1 MAVKGKSAAAM
12 ERPGA
17 PALEKGLDLLEA
29 LAEESDGLSQKALA
43 DKIGRSVSEIFRM
56 LSVLE
61 QRGYVVR
68 DADTGQYALSLRL
81 FELVNQHPP
90 MRRLQRAALQAMEAL
105 VAEIGHS
112 CHLVA
117 MNSGRFTV
125 VSQSE
130 PDRLMGWTV
139 KLGGNVALSSHYAS
153 ARVMSAFQLPE
164 RRAEMASQMARQDG
178 IGDASAL
185 LERLQRISEDGYE
198 IAPSDAA
205 YGVVDVSVPILNQF
219 GVAVAALTVPAM
231 TQPGVDLMKD
241 VALREKI
248 LEATQRAAKQISC
261 AVGNVG

>member
-130 PDRLMGWTV
+130 PDRLMGWS
-139 KLGGNVALSSHYAS
+139 VALSSHYAS

>member
-1 MAVKGKSAAAM
+1 VAVKGKSVIAV

-29 LAEESDGLSQKALA
+29 LAQEPDGLSQKALA

-56 LSVLE
+56 LSALE

-68 DADTGQYALSLRL
+68 DADTGLYALSLKL
-81 FELVNQHPP
+81 FALAHQHPP

-105 VAEIGHS
+105 VAEINHS

-117 MNSGRFTV
+117 MHSGRLTV

-153 ARVMSAFQLPE
+153 ARVMAAFQLPD
-164 RRAEMASQMARQDG
+164 RRVEMAQHMAQQDG
-178 IGDASAL
+178 LVDATAL
-185 LERLQRISEDGYE
+185 LARLQGIAQDGYE

-219 GVAVAALTVPAM
+219 GLAIAALTVPAM
-231 TQPGVDLMKD
+231 TQPGVDLMRD
-241 VALREKI
+241 AALRKKI
-248 LEATQRAAKQISC
+248 LDATLRAARQISY
-261 AVGNVG
+261 A